1 MNTIQVSSTYT
12 AATSDTKGGCID
24 AVRYSTVVL
33 YYFTCMPARMTWDR
47 PGDMQHDVGVPEH
60 DSTLER
66 LNNNDMKDC

>member
-1 MNTIQVSSTYT
+1 
-12 AATSDTKGGCID
+12 
-24 AVRYSTVVL
+24 
-33 YYFTCMPARMTWDR
+33 MTWDR